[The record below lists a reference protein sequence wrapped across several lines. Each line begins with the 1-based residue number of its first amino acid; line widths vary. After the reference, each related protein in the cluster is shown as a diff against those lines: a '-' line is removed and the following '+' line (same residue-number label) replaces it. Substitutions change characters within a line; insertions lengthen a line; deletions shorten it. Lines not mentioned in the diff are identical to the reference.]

1 MLIFI
6 PWLMSTYIIIF
17 LKTDRHDIIDIFL
30 EMALSAIIP
39 TLTPKKLDRFGKRHV
54 IVVCSSTPLSSSIQR

>member
-6 PWLMSTYIIIF
+6 PWLMSIYIIIF

-39 TLTPKKLDRFGKRHV
+39 TLTPKKLDRFVKRHFN
-54 IVVCSSTPLSSSIQR
+54 VVCSTTSLSSSIQR